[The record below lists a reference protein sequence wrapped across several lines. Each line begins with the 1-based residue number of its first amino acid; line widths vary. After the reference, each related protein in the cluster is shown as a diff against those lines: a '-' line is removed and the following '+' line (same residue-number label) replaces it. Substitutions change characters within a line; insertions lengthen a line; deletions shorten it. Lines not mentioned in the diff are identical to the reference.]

1 MKFRRARVDC
11 IHGNPS
17 EYPATRNYRITMHV
31 YVRCVVGQSALV
43 IGTKKNRSGRR
54 RQRRPAGEV
63 AKEFEVR
70 ELRQGCQVLWAKI
83 SQTHVQNKPKKAKLE
98 N

>member
-1 MKFRRARVDC
+1 
-11 IHGNPS
+11 
-17 EYPATRNYRITMHV
+17 MHV
-31 YVRCVVGQSALV
+31 YVRSVVGQSALV

-54 RQRRPAGEV
+54 GQRRPAGEV

-83 SQTHVQNKPKKAKLE
+83 S
-98 N
+98 